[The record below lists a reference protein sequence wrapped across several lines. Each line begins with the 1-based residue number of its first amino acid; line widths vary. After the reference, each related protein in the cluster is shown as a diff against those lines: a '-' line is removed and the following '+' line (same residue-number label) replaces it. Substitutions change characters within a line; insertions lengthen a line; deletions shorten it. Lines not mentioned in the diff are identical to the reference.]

1 MRLPPIPP
9 NWRDILQTVS
19 ETPERL
25 SVVLGAARSTASG
38 RYLHWDDIRHRRPPR
53 DLSLPEWWLAHKW
66 SRQAQMR
73 TLPLTDPDGRHFQY
87 SLPDRALALLH
98 LIDQRASGEIV
109 LSETVTDQGTRRRYL
124 IDSLMEEAIASSQI
138 EGASTTRKVAKEML
152 RTGRRPR
159 DTSEQMIL
167 NNYRAIMRIGEIKSD
182 PVTPAAVL
190 ELHRILTEGTLEDPT
205 AAGRLQLPGEERVRV
220 VDPADDTVL
229 HVPPPAEQLPERLQ
243 ALCDFASSGDGEPFV
258 HPVIRAVM
266 THLWLA
272 YDHPFEDGNGRT
284 ARALFYWVMASKG
297 YWLTEYLSI
306 SRLLNRARAQYRRS
320 FLLTETDELDATY
333 FLLYQLEVIVRAIDE
348 LHDHLRRKMHELRE
362 TEELLRRSDL
372 NYRQLALLSHAL
384 RHPDGD
390 YTYQS
395 HARSHRVARQS
406 ARKDLLA
413 LQGKGFLT
421 VTRVARAMHFRP
433 ARDLAARVTT
443 QPGVDSDS

>member
-38 RYLHWDDIRHRRPPR
+38 RYLHWDDIRHRRPPG

-109 LSETVTDQGTRRRYL
+109 LSETVSEEGTRGRYL
-124 IDSLMEEAIASSQI
+124 IDSVMEEAIASSQI

-258 HPVIRAVM
+258 HPVRP
-266 THLWLA
+266 HL
-272 YDHPFEDGNGRT
+272 N
-284 ARALFYWVMASKG
+284 S
-297 YWLTEYLSI
+297 
-306 SRLLNRARAQYRRS
+306 
-320 FLLTETDELDATY
+320 
-333 FLLYQLEVIVRAIDE
+333 
-348 LHDHLRRKMHELRE
+348 
-362 TEELLRRSDL
+362 
-372 NYRQLALLSHAL
+372 RQLPLLSHAL

-413 LQGKGFLT
+413 LQGKGYLT

-443 QPGVDSDS
+443 QPGVD